1 MHQRI
6 LVAGYSH
13 DPSTNSDVAVVPYTE
28 DGARDMTFGAGASH
42 TSGSSTGA
50 DFALTRYDG
59 AGSVMQVN
67 IDIQPSSYGRVQ
79 VVILAS
85 FSA

>member
-28 DGARDMTFGAGASH
+28 DGARDMTFGAGAVTPLEAARAP
-42 TSGSSTGA
+42 TS
-50 DFALTRYDG
+50 
-59 AGSVMQVN
+59 
-67 IDIQPSSYGRVQ
+67 P
-79 VVILAS
+79 
-85 FSA
+85 

>member
-1 MHQRI
+1 MRLWDMHQRI

-28 DGARDMTFGAGASH
+28 DGARDMTFGAGA
-42 TSGSSTGA
+42 
-50 DFALTRYDG
+50 DFALRRYDG